1 MKYYILN
8 EDYNNCKNCFLE
20 NRNSLDF
27 MMEYYE
33 GKLFEST
40 EVIEISFNK
49 DVKNKYLPLKNVLAL
64 WGLRDSC
71 VVDKTTMEKLKKE
84 YDALLDFI
92 PVELIDENQAENTDF
107 YIIYYRELVSGL
119 DKDRS
124 RIKFLPDDT
133 YVVDEN
139 ASLSEIFKFK
149 NLTTRTFADETFK
162 KFVEDNHIEGW
173 TFREA
178 FEI

>member
-1 MKYYILN
+1 
-8 EDYNNCKNCFLE
+8 
-20 NRNSLDF
+20 
-27 MMEYYE
+27 
-33 GKLFEST
+33 
-40 EVIEISFNK
+40 
-49 DVKNKYLPLKNVLAL
+49 
-64 WGLRDSC
+64 
-71 VVDKTTMEKLKKE
+71 
-84 YDALLDFI
+84 
-92 PVELIDENQAENTDF
+92 
-107 YIIYYRELVSGL
+107 LVSGL

-139 ASLSEIFKFK
+139 ASLPEIFKFK
-149 NLTTRTFADETFK
+149 NLTTRTFVDETFK